1 MTWGFCNQPCFAAGP
16 CCSHCFIA
24 QECPLN
30 IFVASPF
37 FRQLGVTRAVLR
49 EFLSIVK
56 GNMRGMSFHSHKH
69 IFIEGQQI
77 SCKRGKGYIKVTFS
91 ITIGFNLV
99 SITTIIINI
108 NLNVTM
114 YPHLNQRRLRP
125 FVSGWSG
132 VELCRESTNFH
143 LHYKTLPTR
152 PHCSQP
158 TLLPQRCHTSAAA
171 AHQSPSTVEPNL
183 GLEPNPQTLTSGQ
196 SLIVDR

>member
-1 MTWGFCNQPCFAAGP
+1 MLQVPAAPTALLLKNVRSIFLLPRLFQATWCHSC
-16 CCSHCFIA
+16 
-24 QECPLN
+24 
-30 IFVASPF
+30 
-37 FRQLGVTRAVLR
+37 R

-56 GNMRGMSFHSHKH
+56 GNMREMSFHSHKH

-77 SCKRGKGYIKVTFS
+77 SCKKGQRLHQSYRDPFS

>member
-1 MTWGFCNQPCFAAGP
+1 
-16 CCSHCFIA
+16 
-24 QECPLN
+24 
-30 IFVASPF
+30 
-37 FRQLGVTRAVLR
+37 
-49 EFLSIVK
+49 
-56 GNMRGMSFHSHKH
+56 
-69 IFIEGQQI
+69 
-77 SCKRGKGYIKVTFS
+77 
-91 ITIGFNLV
+91 
-99 SITTIIINI
+99 
-108 NLNVTM
+108 M

-196 SLIVDR
+196 SLIVDRWFNVNNSSKQLIVLFKNSATTHQSPSSGEPGSKLPKLLPMHQLWKIWSIHHWSELNIQIIHPNMIFILWKAIRSLLIFLIFLLAQLTHYYYPAVCAINMGVIGV

>member
-1 MTWGFCNQPCFAAGP
+1 MSAQYFCCLA
-16 CCSHCFIA
+16 
-24 QECPLN
+24 
-30 IFVASPF
+30 F

-49 EFLSIVK
+49 GFLSIVK
-56 GNMRGMSFHSHKH
+56 GYMREMSFHSHKH

-77 SCKRGKGYIKVTFS
+77 SCKKEQRLHQSYRDPFS

-99 SITTIIINI
+99 SIII

-158 TLLPQRCHTSAAA
+158 TPISINCGTKPGAGTKPTDSHFRTKS
-171 AHQSPSTVEPNL
+171 
-183 GLEPNPQTLTSGQ
+183 
-196 SLIVDR
+196 DRRQMI